1 MKPGWIVLGVL
12 AIVWSGV
19 ANAQPAR
26 WQDEAE
32 RRLSDIRERAG
43 AELGDP
49 AVQREL
55 KPDLDGMLTVMGK
68 LGSPR
73 DENLLLDIAETRRIL
88 TIATTAP
95 DAEAADWYRYLADE
109 SKLGRTLAFVRSPED
124 EPVGVIRVLRELR
137 DEFGDSALDE
147 FPELVAAICVV
158 HDGEELFAR
167 QVNENRP
174 RTPGVVP
181 LFDFFSANEDRMLFG
196 VREVPAELLIYVV
209 DIVGDIEEFE
219 WALDNYEGDQLV
231 GRLFRDIEYD
241 REHAENGTP
250 KDVTRHGYTLPG
262 IQQFGGVCADQA
274 HFAVTVGKSIGVP
287 TAYVTAVGGEVGHAW
302 VGFLQAEGRNAFWN
316 LNIGRYDEYQGVV
329 GDVLDPQ
336 TRSTIGDDELSLLSK
351 LTRVN
356 RNQRFEAAAWL
367 DTAALL
373 QRGARTIDVG
383 QSRSRTTP
391 REGQAGV
398 LELAE
403 RSLRKNPA
411 DRRGWNIVRT
421 AFADPDMPMDD
432 RTRWSQI
439 IIRLCQEAN
448 AEQFLVSM
456 FKPMIESMED
466 PRARITAWERALGA
480 VRTKKDVRARI
491 RMLQAEEFKKQGDN
505 HRAFLAYQDVVD
517 TSLNDTRESQYAV
530 SAAVAMLEE
539 SGKHAEAARFL
550 TSVLA
555 RLESPRYA
563 EPFESSSNYNVI
575 RRLAANYSV
584 KHNVSIGG
592 SG

>member
-55 KPDLDGMLTVMGK
+55 KSDLDGMLTVMGK

-109 SKLGRTLAFVRSPED
+109 SKLGRTLAFVLSPED

-196 VREVPAELLIYVV
+196 VREIPAELLIYVV

-219 WALDNYEGDQLV
+219 WALDNYAGDQLV
-231 GRLFRDIEYD
+231 GRLFNLIEYD

-262 IQQFGGVCADQA
+262 IQEFGGVCADQA

-302 VGFLQAEGRNAFWN
+302 VGFLEAEGRNAFWN
-316 LNIGRYDEYQGVV
+316 LDIGRYEEYKGVV

-336 TRSTIGDDELSLLSK
+336 TRRTIGDDELSLLSR

-373 QRGARTIDVG
+373 QRGARTIDIG
-383 QSRSRTTP
+383 QSKSRTTP

-398 LELAE
+398 LEL
-403 RSLRKNPA
+403 
-411 DRRGWNIVRT
+411 
-421 AFADPDMPMDD
+421 
-432 RTRWSQI
+432 
-439 IIRLCQEAN
+439 
-448 AEQFLVSM
+448 
-456 FKPMIESMED
+456 
-466 PRARITAWERALGA
+466 
-480 VRTKKDVRARI
+480 
-491 RMLQAEEFKKQGDN
+491 
-505 HRAFLAYQDVVD
+505 
-517 TSLNDTRESQYAV
+517 
-530 SAAVAMLEE
+530 
-539 SGKHAEAARFL
+539 
-550 TSVLA
+550 
-555 RLESPRYA
+555 
-563 EPFESSSNYNVI
+563 
-575 RRLAANYSV
+575 
-584 KHNVSIGG
+584 
-592 SG
+592 